1 MGTNITSAVE
11 SLHPNVGRACVEDA
25 QPAIYVVAT
34 TVRATAHALEVATTL
49 AKERNRSVTVL
60 VSAPERITVTSGRA
74 NVYNLPVELPLAA
87 GQATPDAIRRLV
99 ASDDIDADVQVTE
112 ARDAPGLARMLP
124 PAASVVLADP
134 IRHFVE
140 TPEQRLA
147 RTLTT
152 RGYDVIFLPSRDE

>member
-1 MGTNITSAVE
+1 
-11 SLHPNVGRACVEDA
+11 
-25 QPAIYVVAT
+25 
-34 TVRATAHALEVATTL
+34 
-49 AKERNRSVTVL
+49 
-60 VSAPERITVTSGRA
+60 
-74 NVYNLPVELPLAA
+74 
-87 GQATPDAIRRLV
+87 V

-124 PAASVVLADP
+124 PAASVVLAGP